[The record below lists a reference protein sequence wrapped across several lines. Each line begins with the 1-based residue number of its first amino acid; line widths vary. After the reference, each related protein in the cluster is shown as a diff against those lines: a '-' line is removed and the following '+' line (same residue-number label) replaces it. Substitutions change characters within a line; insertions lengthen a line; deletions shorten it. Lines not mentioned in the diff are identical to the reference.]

1 MCKCHLNAP
10 VVSQQRMVRGGKNTA
25 NSNCY
30 RKMSPGQEKCS
41 VQEYSQVPPT
51 WMMRQAVISMLVNE
65 SSAKQWRAEYTIPR
79 YIRTKHT
86 NEIESI

>member
-10 VVSQQRMVRGGKNTA
+10 VVSQRMVRGGKNTA

-65 SSAKQWRAEYTIPR
+65 SSAKQWQAAHNT
-79 YIRTKHT
+79 TLH
-86 NEIESI
+86 SHQADQ

>member
-1 MCKCHLNAP
+1 
-10 VVSQQRMVRGGKNTA
+10 
-25 NSNCY
+25 
-30 RKMSPGQEKCS
+30 MSPGQEKCS